1 MRTIKIEGYDL
12 KIETGLT
19 PAPKPV
25 PRQKGAIRLICEAL
39 KDGESVVIPS
49 TPEAVVRANLH
60 SIGKA
65 IGSKL
70 AYRQEGNGIRIFR
83 IAVAPSLKAVPTAKP
98 AKAFG

>member
-19 PAPKPV
+19 PAPKRGA
-25 PRQKGAIRLICEAL
+25 RQKRAIRLVCEAL
-39 KDGESVVIPS
+39 KDGESVVIQS
-49 TPEAVVRANLH
+49 TPEAAQRANLYG
-60 SIGKA
+60 IGKA

-83 IAVAPSLKAVPTAKP
+83 IAVAPSLD
-98 AKAFG
+98 